1 MTGIT
6 KPARTGMRCEA
17 PTGTDEAT
25 CFIRLPRCVPARQR
39 AREPVRSR
47 AENIAVERA
56 SCRLGCINVAS
67 AGRRLARVQG
77 AAAAHAACEFSP
89 QTCLLRRC
97 QPQLCCQPRPSPT
110 TQPPRRHARIHQ
122 SNKLYL
128 RPHDELAGL
137 NMLQPVIPPFSLEKA
152 KPPST
157 PFPFLEPQSFPTL
170 SHLLLSL
177 PEHVML
183 SLAGRATAS
192 CTTPAVTKI
201 KDTPCTPSGGERGG
215 HWISP
220 TASGDDAATVGG
232 PARRASALKVVNAG

>member
-6 KPARTGMRCEA
+6 KPARPGMRCEA

-110 TQPPRRHARIHQ
+110 TQPPRRRTRIHM
-122 SNKLYL
+122 SSKLHL
-128 RPHDELAGL
+128 RPCDEPASL
-137 NMLQPVIPPFSLEKA
+137 NMLQHHSTMFFLEKTTA
-152 KPPST
+152 SST
-157 PFPFLEPQSFPTL
+157 PFPFLQPQSSPTL
-170 SHLLLSL
+170 SHLF
-177 PEHVML
+177 
-183 SLAGRATAS
+183 
-192 CTTPAVTKI
+192 
-201 KDTPCTPSGGERGG
+201 
-215 HWISP
+215 SP
-220 TASGDDAATVGG
+220 TPLSYARARACSPSQDVQRLREVRLRRCNGRSAATW
-232 PARRASALKVVNAG
+232 RALGLKRSASDKPDQHRG